1 MLWLGMRWFAMLA
14 ASLVVCLV
22 GYGAARRGAAAT
34 TTVNAAAGQAA
45 STQVD
50 VYLLQGEGLKPVRR
64 QLAGRTVAAAVAALL
79 KGPTAVEA
87 KADIRTQVPKA
98 TLLRR
103 ASVSGGTATIDL
115 SRPYVEGTNTA
126 SLRARLAQ
134 LVWTATAVPN
144 IKAVRLSIDGR
155 AANSL
160 GQGISVA
167 HTLTRTNVDAP
178 KPALLPPT
186 TVVPDKTGPGS
197 AAGES
202 TKWIQQRLVALGY
215 LPGSAVTG
223 HLGPWTRGA
232 VLAFQGWEKLGR
244 DGVPGPATI
253 SRLRTAKRPTPAAGS
268 GKRIE
273 VYLTA
278 QVALLVNGNRVDRV
292 IKVSTGAPGYATPAG
307 NYAIYR
313 KHLKDWSY
321 PYSVWLPYAS
331 YFNGGIAFHES
342 PDVPAYAASHGCVRV
357 PRDDAPIVYSFASL
371 HLPVKVLR

>member
-1 MLWLGMRWFAMLA
+1 MRWFAMLG
-14 ASLVVCLV
+14 ASLVVCLA
-22 GYGAARRGAAAT
+22 GWGGAARGAAQTTAAAT
-34 TTVNAAAGQAA
+34 AIASGAGA
-45 STQVD
+45 STQGEVF
-50 VYLLQGEGLKPVRR
+50 LLQGEGLKPVRR
-64 QLAGRTVAAAVAALL
+64 QLSAVTAASAVAALL

-98 TLLRR
+98 TRLLG

-115 SRPYVEGTNTA
+115 SRPYVAGTNKA

-134 LVWTATAVPN
+134 LVWTATAVSN
-144 IKAVRLSIDGR
+144 VTGVRLRIDGR
-155 AANSL
+155 AATSL

-167 HTLTRTNVDAP
+167 HLLTRTSVDPP

-197 AAGES
+197 AGGES

-253 SRLRTAKRPTPAAGS
+253 ARLRTAKRPTPRAGS

-313 KHLKDWSY
+313 KHPKDWSY

-371 HLPVKVLR
+371 RLPVKVFR